1 MIIFKRFNSQQ
12 YLHNIERS
20 FNQAKKTG
28 SRKPYMYTGLG
39 MLTVLGS
46 WGVFM
51 KYKSN
56 RNSEIRN
63 IYKKERNL

>member
-1 MIIFKRFNSQQ
+1 MIIFKRFNSQ

-20 FNQAKKTG
+20 INEAKRKG
-28 SRKPYMYTGLG
+28 SKKPYLYTGIG

-46 WGVFM
+46 WGTFM
-51 KYKSN
+51 KFRTNKN
-56 RNSEIRN
+56 NEIRN